1 MPDSNFFSFTVVW
14 QMRFRGWGL
23 GFVLRVRI
31 QLMGFG
37 VCGEGPS
44 GFFLGVRDLH
54 KHRRITLGRKLM

>member
-23 GFVLRVRI
+23 GFVVRVRI

-37 VCGEGPS
+37 ACGEGPS
-44 GFFLGVRDLH
+44 GFLGFGLS
-54 KHRRITLGRKLM
+54 I